1 MNIIKVKDY
10 DSMQAITV
18 SLAKNG
24 YLVTAD
30 SVTDEHY
37 KEHWEIKYCE
47 FSEMNKIPVNNGSD
61 FDGDYLGSI
70 EINNK
75 DNTKGV
81 KCEVLPNE
89 KPLVETEKEI
99 HNDYEL
105 VPRERDSLD
114 LSIPINPLHDIE

>member
-1 MNIIKVKDY
+1 M
-10 DSMQAITV
+10 
-18 SLAKNG
+18 
-24 YLVTAD
+24 
-30 SVTDEHY
+30 
-37 KEHWEIKYCE
+37 
-47 FSEMNKIPVNNGSD
+47 
-61 FDGDYLGSI
+61 

-114 LSIPINPLHDIE
+114 LSIPINPLHGIE